1 MKFRNARTHRQKNRT
16 NHFEREGCVVISF
29 RVILETVLSYL
40 VRIEEEIRRIRLREF
55 ACPLDTNRIV
65 KIIDK
70 SEEIDSFPRFEV
82 WQECLNGR
90 KINIF
95 SEIFKNI
102 VKDKLTR

>member
-1 MKFRNARTHRQKNRT
+1 MN
-16 NHFEREGCVVISF
+16 EEGCVVISF

-70 SEEIDSFPRFEV
+70 SEEIDSFRSLAGMFK
-82 WQECLNGR
+82 R
-90 KINIF
+90 KEN
-95 SEIFKNI
+95 
-102 VKDKLTR
+102 